1 MGYKHGKNSD
11 KILVTIKEFPDT
23 LGGNNFSNDSTS
35 VKVYIL
41 FIDFLVGAHW

>member
-1 MGYKHGKNSD
+1 MGYKHEKNSD